1 MVVVCVRDEYADD
14 AKSLRIQRPR
24 PIVRPSFELYFD
36 LYIDVLP
43 VEIVK
48 NRAELLAF

>member
-1 MVVVCVRDEYADD
+1 MVVVGVLVGDADD
-14 AKSLRIQRPR
+14 AKSLRIQRPC

-43 VEIVK
+43 VKIVE
-48 NRAELLAF
+48 NSPELLAL